1 MTVETGSWSLTR
13 DYPHPPSRVFDAWA
27 DPAVKVRWFDL
38 SDPADLAAST
48 YRSDFRVGGRESVS
62 SPPGRRPVWT
72 YEAEYRDIVANQR
85 IVVTYE
91 MTVDD
96 RRVSVSVATVTFEAV
111 PFEAVP
117 FEPGA
122 SGTRLTYVEQ
132 GAYLDGLDTPGG
144 RRGGTTSQLER
155 LATVLENT

>member
-1 MTVETGSWSLTR
+1 MNVETGSWSLTR
-13 DYPHPPSRVFDAWA
+13 DYPHPPNRVFDAWA
-27 DPAVKVRWFDL
+27 DPAIKVRWFDL
-38 SDPADLAAST
+38 SDPADLAPST
-48 YRSDFRVGGRESVS
+48 YFSDFRVGGRESVS

-72 YEAEYRDIVANQR
+72 YEAEYRDIVANER

-91 MTVDD
+91 MAVDD
-96 RRVSVSVATVTFEAV
+96 RRVSVSVATVTFESV
-111 PFEAVP
+111 PFEAA
-117 FEPGA
+117 A
-122 SGTRLTYVEQ
+122 SGTRLTYIEQ